1 MIWTH
6 RYFWS
11 PYHITDCLLAAG
23 NKNKLLNQSHI
34 TMNIFTVSQF
44 QGLSLDGNPTIEFKD
59 RRLEFLADSATGL
72 MFYDIQDIIDGYDC
86 TGDRIITHVSYLFVG
101 GFVFCFFGR
110 WSSLC
115 LTQLHGKKSCY
126 IHNNYDWTKTNL
138 TRIINWQISP

>member
-1 MIWTH
+1 MIWMH

-11 PYHITDCLLAAG
+11 PYHITHCLLAAG

-101 GFVFCFFGR
+101 GFVFVFLVADR
-110 WSSLC
+110 LYV
-115 LTQLHGKKSCY
+115 LHNYMEKKSCY